1 MDLQD
6 VLNRTNLDKPRKTK
20 IVATIGPASRDEAM
34 IESLIL
40 AGVNVFRLNF
50 SHGTHEEH
58 FENLSRIRK
67 ISLKLKKDVAV
78 LQDLAGPKI
87 RITQI
92 DDTKVLLKD
101 GELVNL
107 EFSEG
112 QISSNETIFV
122 EGVDPVTSV
131 KVKDRVLLADG
142 IMELIVDSI
151 QGKKVSCKIVKGGKL
166 RSRIGISFPDSDID
180 LPAATEK
187 DLIDFDWALKNE
199 VDFVALSFVSS
210 KKDILILKDR
220 MKDSRYKPGII
231 AKIERKVALHN
242 IKELVQVSDGIMVAR
257 GDLGL
262 ELLPEQVPLV
272 QRELIEISNH
282 AGIPVIIATQML
294 SSMVT
299 AIRPTRAEV
308 SDVANAVMAGA
319 DAVMLSEESA
329 IGDHPIKCV
338 EFLDRIAKESER
350 SFAFEEYRFRLR
362 DSDRESV
369 PDAIAYAACA
379 AAVKVK
385 AQALICCTETGNSA
399 RLLAKYRPQQPLYG
413 AAVKDAARRR
423 MCLFWGVTPIQYP
436 STKSHYD
443 EIDAAL
449 SAVKEREGLRSGSL
463 AVVTSGLT
471 VGNPGSTS
479 VIEIRSIS

>member
-6 VLNRTNLDKPRKTK
+6 VLNRANLSKSRKTK
-20 IVATIGPASRDEAM
+20 IIATIGPASRDEAM
-34 IESLIL
+34 IEKLIKT
-40 AGVNVFRLNF
+40 GVNVFRLNF

-58 FENLSRIRK
+58 LEILNRIRK
-67 ISLKLKKDVAV
+67 ISLELNIDVAI

-87 RITQI
+87 RITPV

-101 GELVNL
+101 GEQVRLA
-107 EFSEG
+107 FSCG
-112 QISSNETIFV
+112 QISNNELIYV
-122 EGVDPVTSV
+122 EGIDPTKSV
-131 KVKDRVLLADG
+131 KSKERVFLADG
-142 IMELIVDSI
+142 IIELIVESVSKDE
-151 QGKKVSCKIVKGGKL
+151 VSCKIIKGGKL
-166 RSRIGISFPDSDID
+166 RSRIGISFPDSEID

-199 VDFVALSFVSS
+199 IDFVALSFVNS
-210 KKDILILKDR
+210 KKDILALKDR
-220 MKDSRYKPGII
+220 MKDGSFKPGII
-231 AKIERKVALHN
+231 AKIERKVALQN
-242 IKELVQVSDGIMVAR
+242 IKELVQVSDGLMVAR

-272 QRELIEISNH
+272 QRELIELANH
-282 AGIPVIIATQML
+282 AGIPVIVATQML

-362 DSDRESV
+362 DADRESV

-413 AAVKDAARRR
+413 AAVKDAGRRK
-423 MCLFWGVTPIQYP
+423 MCLFWGVTPIKYP
-436 STKSHYD
+436 PTKSHYD

-449 SAVKEREGLRSGSL
+449 SAVKEREGLEAGSL
-463 AVVTSGLT
+463 AVVTSGLA
-471 VGNPGSTS
+471 VGKPGSTS

>member
-1 MDLQD
+1 MNLQD
-6 VLNRTNLDKPRKTK
+6 VLNRGNLGKSRKTK
-20 IVATIGPASRDEAM
+20 IIATIGPASRDEAM
-34 IESLIL
+34 IEKLIKT
-40 AGVNVFRLNF
+40 GVNVFRLNF
-50 SHGTHEEH
+50 SHGTHDEH
-58 FENLSRIRK
+58 LENLNRIRK
-67 ISLKLKKDVAV
+67 ISSNLNIDVAI

-87 RITQI
+87 RITPV

-101 GELVNL
+101 GEVVRLAL
-107 EFSEG
+107 SSG
-112 QISSNETIFV
+112 QISNNELIYV
-122 EGVDPVTSV
+122 EGVDPTKSV
-131 KVKDRVLLADG
+131 KSKERVFLADG
-142 IMELIVDSI
+142 IIELVVESVS
-151 QGKKVSCKIVKGGKL
+151 KTEVSCKIIKGGKL
-166 RSRIGISFPDSDID
+166 RSRIGISFPDSEID

-199 VDFVALSFVSS
+199 IDFVALSFVNS
-210 KKDILILKDR
+210 KKDILTLKDR
-220 MKDSRYKPGII
+220 MKDASFKPGII
-231 AKIERKVALHN
+231 AKIERKVALQN
-242 IKELVQVSDGIMVAR
+242 IKELVQVSDGLMVAR

-272 QRELIEISNH
+272 QRELIELANH
-282 AGIPVIIATQML
+282 AGIPVIVATQML

-362 DSDRESV
+362 DADRESV

-379 AAVKVK
+379 AAVKVR

-413 AAVKDAARRR
+413 AAVKDAGRRK
-423 MCLFWGVTPIQYP
+423 MCLFWGVTPIKYP
-436 STKSHYD
+436 PTKSHYD

-449 SAVKEREGLRSGSL
+449 SAVKEREGLGAGSL
-463 AVVTSGLT
+463 AVVTSGLA
-471 VGNPGSTS
+471 VGKPGSTS
-479 VIEIRSIS
+479 VIEIRAIS

>member
-6 VLNRTNLDKPRKTK
+6 VLNRANLGKSRKTK
-20 IVATIGPASRDEAM
+20 IIATIGPASRDEAM
-34 IESLIL
+34 IEKLIKT
-40 AGVNVFRLNF
+40 GVNVFRLNF

-58 FENLSRIRK
+58 LENLNRIRK
-67 ISLKLKKDVAV
+67 ISSSLNIDVAI

-87 RITQI
+87 RITPI

-101 GELVNL
+101 GELVKL
-107 EFSEG
+107 AVSSG
-112 QISSNETIFV
+112 QISNNELIYV
-122 EGVDPVTSV
+122 EGVDPTKSV
-131 KVKDRVLLADG
+131 KPKERVFLADG
-142 IMELIVDSI
+142 IIELIVESVSKAD
-151 QGKKVSCKIVKGGKL
+151 VSCKIIKGGKL
-166 RSRIGISFPDSDID
+166 RSRIGISFPDSSID
-180 LPAATEK
+180 LPAATDK
-187 DLIDFDWALKNE
+187 DLVDFDWALKNE
-199 VDFVALSFVSS
+199 IDFVALSFVNS
-210 KKDILILKDR
+210 KKDILTLKDR
-220 MKDSRYKPGII
+220 MKDASFKPGII
-231 AKIERKVALHN
+231 AKIERKVALQN
-242 IKELVQVSDGIMVAR
+242 IRELVQVSDGLMVAR

-272 QRELIEISNH
+272 QRELIELANH
-282 AGIPVIIATQML
+282 AGIPVIVATQML

-362 DSDRESV
+362 DADRESV

-413 AAVKDAARRR
+413 AAVKDAGRRK
-423 MCLFWGVTPIQYP
+423 MCLFWGVTPIKYP
-436 STKSHYD
+436 PTKSHYD

-449 SAVKEREGLRSGSL
+449 SAVKEREGLGAGSL
-463 AVVTSGLT
+463 AVVTSGLA
-471 VGNPGSTS
+471 VGKPGSTS
-479 VIEIRSIS
+479 VIEIRAMS